1 MKAATNTV
9 RPCLTTLLSILCA
22 GALGKKRKEMPFY
35 NKSCSYGNQDGCL
48 FMGESV
54 VCLAQATV
62 KSTLSACVTFVFDEA
77 SANITC
83 DLFVGL
89 S

>member
-9 RPCLTTLLSILCA
+9 RQHYAALLSILCT
-22 GALGKKRKEMPFY
+22 GALGKKERCLY

-48 FMGESV
+48 FMGESR
-54 VCLAQATV
+54 VCLAQAAV

-89 S
+89 L